1 MDFLRFYGTLSRRGK
16 PIEEQVKLMNIEK
29 EYFGQTRDGEPV
41 HRYLIEGQ
49 QGASVALIDFGAIVQ
64 SVRMPDRDGGV
75 DEISLGFDSLRGY
88 LDEHPYFGATVGRY
102 ANRIDSG
109 SFELGGQAFTLAV
122 NNSPNHLHGGLRGFD
137 KALWSGDAVQA
148 ETECG
153 VCFKL
158 TSPDGEEGYPGELQV
173 SVLYMLNADNRLTIS
188 YEANTSRPTPVNLTN
203 HTYWNL
209 SGAGSGNILG
219 HQLSIVADRY
229 LPVDES
235 LIPTGELSFVEGG
248 AMDFR
253 NPLEI
258 GSRFDSVEGGYD
270 HCFVLGD
277 SVSEVPRPAAILRDP
292 ASGRSMRVSTT
303 EPGIQLYTGNFLDG
317 LKGAG
322 GKTFDRHGAL
332 CLEAQHFPDS
342 PNQESFPSTI
352 LNPGDTYR
360 QVTVHEFSAA

>member
-1 MDFLRFYGTLSRRGK
+1 MK
-16 PIEEQVKLMNIEK
+16 IMNIEK
-29 EYFGQTRDGEPV
+29 EYFGQTRAGEPV
-41 HRYLIEGQ
+41 HRYLIEGPR
-49 QGASVALIDFGAIVQ
+49 GVSVALIDFGAIVQ
-64 SVRMPDRDGGV
+64 SVRTPDRDGRI

-102 ANRIDSG
+102 ANRIANG
-109 SFELGGQAFTLAV
+109 HFELGGQAFTLAV
-122 NNSPNHLHGGLRGFD
+122 NNAPNHLHGGFRGFD
-137 KALWSGDAVQA
+137 KALWSGSPVQT

-173 SVLYMLNADNRLTIS
+173 SVLYMLDVENRLTIS

-209 SGAGSGNILG
+209 SGAGSGEILG

-229 LPVDES
+229 LPVDEN

-253 NPLEI
+253 NLFEI
-258 GSRFDSVEGGYD
+258 GSRFDSVDGGYD

-277 SVSEVPRPAAILRDP
+277 SASEAPRPAAILRDP
-292 ASGRSMRVSTT
+292 ASGRSMRISTT

-317 LKGAG
+317 IKGAG
-322 GKTFDRHGAL
+322 GKIFDRHGAL

-342 PNQESFPSTI
+342 PNQESFPSTV

>member
-1 MDFLRFYGTLSRRGK
+1 
-16 PIEEQVKLMNIEK
+16 MNIEK
-29 EYFGQTRDGEPV
+29 EYFGQTREGEPV
-41 HRYLIEGQ
+41 HRYLIEGPR
-49 QGASVALIDFGAIVQ
+49 GASVALIDFGAIVQ

-109 SFELGGQAFTLAV
+109 RFELGGETFTLAV
-122 NNSPNHLHGGLRGFD
+122 NNAPNHLHGGLRGFD
-137 KALWSGDAVQA
+137 KALWSGSPVQT

-153 VCFKL
+153 VCFRL

-173 SVLYMLNADNRLTIS
+173 SVLYMFDIESRLTIS
-188 YEANTSRPTPVNLTN
+188 YEASTSRPTPVNLTN

-209 SGAGSGNILG
+209 AGAGRGDVLG
-219 HQLSIVADRY
+219 HQLSLVADRY
-229 LPVDES
+229 LPVDEN

-253 NPLEI
+253 NPVEI

-277 SVSEVPRPAAILRDP
+277 SIAETPRPAAILHDP

-317 LKGAG
+317 VKGAG

-342 PNQESFPSTI
+342 PNQESFPSTV